1 MNNNQKL
8 VLTSMILTGL
18 IMTTMPFASADKVT
32 VGLPSGSG
40 VPGCEETQECYIPYQ
55 ITVNPGDVVE
65 WSNDDT
71 AAHTVT
77 SGIASEGHD
86 GFFDSSLFMAG
97 TTFSHTFDTLGE
109 YDYFC
114 MVHPWMVGQVFVT
127 VGGADL
133 EKHLGTITVGSTVE
147 SNAKIDN
154 LVADIVSSDGH
165 ANETMTIDV
174 TITDLEGNPAEHITY
189 NIQAIHGTMVLLN
202 EEGHMHDGTMVNTYT
217 TNALTTDA
225 SDDAPVTITVNAVGF
240 GHGEQYQEAFGE
252 IATMQVVPEFG
263 TVAAMILAVA
273 IMSIIAISARSNLS
287 IMPRF

>member
-32 VGLPSGSG
+32 VSLPSGSG
-40 VPGCEETQECYIPYQ
+40 VPGCEETQECYIPYK
-55 ITVNPGDVVE
+55 ITANPGDEVV
-65 WSNDDT
+65 WSNDDS

-77 SGIASEGHD
+77 SGIASD
-86 GFFDSSLFMAG
+86 GPDGLFDSSLFMAG

-114 MVHPWMVGQVFVT
+114 MVHPWMVGQIFVT
-127 VGGADL
+127 IGGADL
-133 EKHLGTITVGSTVE
+133 EIDLGTITMGSAVE
-147 SNAKIDN
+147 PNAEIDN
-154 LVADIVSSDGH
+154 LVADIASGDGH

-202 EEGHMHDGTMVNTYT
+202 EEGHMHEGNMVNTHT
-217 TNALTTDA
+217 TNALTIDA

-240 GHGEQYQEAFGE
+240 GHGEQYREAFGE

-273 IMSIIAISARSNLS
+273 IMSIIAISARSNLG
-287 IMPRF
+287 IMPRL

>member
-32 VGLPSGSG
+32 VSLPSGSG
-40 VPGCEETQECYIPYQ
+40 VLGCEETQECYIPHTV
-55 ITVNPGDVVE
+55 TVNPGDDVV
-65 WSNDDT
+65 WSNDDS

-77 SGIASEGHD
+77 SGIASDGPD
-86 GFFDSSLFMAG
+86 GFFDSSLFLAG

-109 YDYFC
+109 YDFFC

-127 VGGADL
+127 VGGGI
-133 EKHLGTITVGSTVE
+133 EKDLGTITMGSTIE
-147 SNAKIDN
+147 SNAEIDN

-202 EEGHMHDGTMVNTYT
+202 EEGHMHEGTMVNTHT
-217 TNALTTDA
+217 TNALTIDA
-225 SDDAPVTITVNAVGF
+225 SDDAPITITVNAVGV
-240 GHGEQYQEAFGE
+240 GHDEQYQEVFGE
-252 IATMQVVPEFG
+252 IATIQVVPEFG
-263 TVAAMILAVA
+263 TIAMMILVVS
-273 IMSIIAISARSNLS
+273 IISIIAITTKSRMIPKL
-287 IMPRF
+287 